1 MRRLFTVSPLLFLP
15 VLIYTLV
22 AFAAGEPDAASAIPM
37 TDTLNAAIFRIPMI
51 SGGKWIFDLG
61 DSILF
66 FALIILFVEIIK
78 STNTK
83 TLSLINHGLS
93 MGIFVVSLIA
103 FLLLRN
109 FATSVFFM
117 LLVMMLL
124 DVVAGFM
131 VSIVSARRD
140 FGVGT
145 GLIG

>member
-1 MRRLFTVSPLLFLP
+1 MRRLFTASPLLVFP
-15 VLIYTLV
+15 VLIYTFV
-22 AFAAGEPDAASAIPM
+22 ASFAGKPDAVSATPM
-37 TDTLNAAIFRIPMI
+37 TDSLSAAIFRMPMI
-51 SGGKWIFDLG
+51 SGEKWVFDRG

-66 FALIILFVEIIK
+66 FALIMLFVEIIK
-78 STNTK
+78 STNTRA
-83 TLSLINHGLS
+83 LSMINHGLS

-103 FLLLRN
+103 FLLIRN

-140 FGVGT
+140 FGVGS
-145 GLIG
+145 GLID